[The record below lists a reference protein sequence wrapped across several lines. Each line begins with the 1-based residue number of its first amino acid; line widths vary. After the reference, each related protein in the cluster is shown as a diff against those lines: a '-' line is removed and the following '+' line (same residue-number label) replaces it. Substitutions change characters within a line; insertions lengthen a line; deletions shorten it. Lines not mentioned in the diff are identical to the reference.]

1 MQANLPVA
9 HKFKKHLRVLLLFL
23 AKLYPS
29 NFKSQGLMV
38 TWVHAKGRDGG
49 ICQGVSFGS
58 DMRFVCYMMRFVMKV
73 MLCL

>member
-1 MQANLPVA
+1 
-9 HKFKKHLRVLLLFL
+9 
-23 AKLYPS
+23 
-29 NFKSQGLMV
+29 MV